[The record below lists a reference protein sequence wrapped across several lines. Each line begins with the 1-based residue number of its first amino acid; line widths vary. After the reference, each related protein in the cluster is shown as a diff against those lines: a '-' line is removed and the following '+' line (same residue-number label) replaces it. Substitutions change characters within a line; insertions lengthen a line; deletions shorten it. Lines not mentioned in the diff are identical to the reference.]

1 MDFDVRSLRYF
12 RVVAETGSFTGAARR
27 LKLTQSAVSQQII
40 NLERQIGTPL
50 LVRSTKFVRLTN
62 AGEIFLQCAT
72 HVLDSL
78 DRVRDL
84 LADETDT
91 NSGRLALAVPATFC
105 HWLLPHLIDE
115 FHKRFPAIQM
125 CVVMSDVAVAVQ
137 RLAHR
142 EIDIALVPTTVEH
155 KLLAMAPLGKDE
167 LVAVVST
174 RNPLSRK
181 GRLLA
186 PDLKEQ
192 RIIMPPPGN
201 MRFVPWDKFLIQ
213 YGVFPSVVV
222 ETDDLELAKTLV
234 RQDVGITI
242 APRWSVVNEIERG
255 DCVALPIGP
264 SGVFRDWYL
273 AYHHAT
279 PLAGPRRSFLR
290 VCAEHLPRLFNAAAR
305 CKPLLDGKSADSEL
319 YQQRTPKEAAS
330 DAAGQDAP
338 RGHTSG

>member
-1 MDFDVRSLRYF
+1 MEFDVRILRYF
-12 RVVAETGSFTGAARR
+12 RLVAQTGTFTGAARK

-40 NLERQIGTPL
+40 NLEREIGTPL
-50 LVRSTKFVRLTN
+50 LIRSSKSVRLTT

-84 LADETDT
+84 LANEADS
-91 NSGRLALAVPATFC
+91 NSGRLSLAVPATFC
-105 HWLLPHLIDE
+105 HWMLPYLIDE
-115 FHKRFPAIQM
+115 FHKRFPAIQL
-125 CVVMSDVAVAVQ
+125 CVVMTDVSVAMQ

-142 EIDIALVPTTVEH
+142 EIDIALIPTAVEH
-155 KLLAMAPLGKDE
+155 KSLAMAPLGKDE

-174 RNPLSRK
+174 RNPLASNE
-181 GRLLA
+181 RLLA
-186 PDLKEQ
+186 SDLKDQ

-201 MRFVPWDKFLIQ
+201 LRFVPWDNFLIQ
-213 YGVFPSVVV
+213 SGVFPRVVV

-242 APRWSVVNEIERG
+242 APRWSVAVEVQRG
-255 DCVALPIGP
+255 DSVALPIGP

-290 VCAEHLPRLFNAAAR
+290 VCAEHLPRLFGGTAR
-305 CKPLLDGKSADSEL
+305 VMQLPTGGNTSDPLRSPVDRSSE
-319 YQQRTPKEAAS
+319 EAAS
-330 DAAGQDAP
+330 T
-338 RGHTSG
+338 R

>member
-12 RVVAETGSFTGAARR
+12 RVVAETGSFTGAARK

-50 LVRSTKFVRLTN
+50 LVRSSKFVRLTN

-115 FHKRFPAIQM
+115 FHKRFPAIQL

-142 EIDIALVPTTVEH
+142 EIDIALVPTAVEH
-155 KLLAMAPLGKDE
+155 KSLAMAPLGKDE
-167 LVAVVST
+167 LVAVVSAC
-174 RNPLSRK
+174 NALSHK
-181 GRLLA
+181 ERLLA
-186 PDLKEQ
+186 ADLKEQ

-201 MRFVPWDKFLIQ
+201 LRFVPWDRFLIQ
-213 YGVFPSVVV
+213 YGVFPRVVV

-234 RQDVGITI
+234 RQNVGITI
-242 APRWSVVNEIERG
+242 APRWSVVAELERG
-255 DCVALPIGP
+255 ECVALPIGP

-279 PLAGPRRSFLR
+279 PLAGSRRSFLR
-290 VCAEHLPRLFNAAAR
+290 VCAEHLPRLFNAGAR
-305 CKPLLDGKSADSEL
+305 GKDSIEGRRVKGEPLRECALND
-319 YQQRTPKEAAS
+319 AAS
-330 DAAGQDAP
+330 AAAGQVAP
-338 RGHTSG
+338 PGNASE